1 MNILLSLPPFSLF
14 FTRTEREKSFDLNNS
29 SNRDEYEA
37 RYLRHEKQI
46 LNRRGSFSFRE
57 TRWNNNKAWK
67 RGRYDYIPLRYNRF
81 RKGRGGGIFSLQV
94 FIESA
99 TKAFEYPCS
108 TSWTFVKFTFLSEF
122 RVFDQ
127 SPFNLFLPR
136 NLSWQFSTLGLEGGI
151 PFLPFLFAPIASR
164 NLKGHRSVF
173 QREYFLIN
181 EIYVYIYIFS
191 YNPSDKKKGKGKG
204 KNQRALKMQCQNH
217 CCYSEKYKL
226 IRYFAMEI
234 K

>member
-1 MNILLSLPPFSLF
+1 MNILLPLPPFFLF
-14 FTRTEREKSFDLNNS
+14 FTRTEKEKSFDLNNS

-67 RGRYDYIPLRYNRF
+67 RGRYDYTPLRYNRF

-136 NLSWQFSTLGLEGGI
+136 NLSWQFSTLGQGEYHSF
-151 PFLPFLFAPIASR
+151 PSFLR
-164 NLKGHRSVF
+164 R
-173 QREYFLIN
+173 
-181 EIYVYIYIFS
+181 
-191 YNPSDKKKGKGKG
+191 
-204 KNQRALKMQCQNH
+204 
-217 CCYSEKYKL
+217 
-226 IRYFAMEI
+226 
-234 K
+234 